1 MNELTHSGI
10 LGMKWGV
17 RRYQYKDGSLTPE
30 GRKRYSSGN
39 SAKTYSNDKSTSES
53 ETIKRRN
60 VKDMSDDELRREV
73 NRLQLEKSYAQ
84 LTAPANVD
92 AGQTV
97 AQKALKKMGDSFV
110 STLAQKSGE
119 AVAKKIV
126 KSVFGE
132 EDNKKKKD

>member
-1 MNELTHSGI
+1 
-10 LGMKWGV
+10 
-17 RRYQYKDGSLTPE
+17 
-30 GRKRYSSGN
+30 
-39 SAKTYSNDKSTSES
+39 
-53 ETIKRRN
+53 
-60 VKDMSDDELRREV
+60 MSDDELRREV
-73 NRLQLEKSYAQ
+73 NRLQLERNYAQ

-119 AVAKKIV
+119 AIAKKIV

-132 EDNKKKKD
+132 EDDKKKNTKN